1 MRTRT
6 VVLISLAALLVLAV
20 AGIACSGGS
29 SSSTPTSTMG
39 KVTVS
44 ISDPPTCASP
54 NGAFAHVYVTVRDVQ
69 VNVSDNAN
77 PGENGWIDLTPDL
90 KNAPKQVDLLGIANN
105 TCVLATLGSQIS
117 LPPGTYQQIRLYLSP
132 DSDAAILSGTN
143 NCANGNLNCVVF
155 TAGGAPQALNLSSQ
169 VQTGIKIPAS
179 QIANGGFTIAA
190 GESKDLIID
199 FDACASIVMQG
210 NGQVR
215 LKPVLHAGQVV
226 LGSAISGKL
235 VDSVTGQPLAN
246 ASGIVALE
254 RRDASNIDR
263 VVMQTKLDATGN
275 FSLCPVPTGSYDVVA
290 VAVSGTGVAYAATIT
305 TAVPAG
311 TALGNVPMVAQT
323 GTSTSN
329 AILTGLITTMKGTG
343 NTGTATAADLT
354 AFALQNAAP
363 TSVNVSYIIPL
374 ADQASPSSTV
384 GLSTTTSQSC
394 PTNTDC
400 VTYTVKV
407 PAMWPNFGAFNNGSA
422 IMYTQDHTSPV
433 AYAFGADAFVQNTTN
448 PTPNCTPSELT
459 VNTNNAT
466 PTPGLLT
473 VSPGQTSTAA
483 TMAFSSC
490 Q

>member
-1 MRTRT
+1 MQKRML
-6 VVLISLAALLVLAV
+6 VLTSLAALLAITFTV
-20 AGIACSGGS
+20 IACSGGS
-29 SSSTPTSTMG
+29 STPTSATGM
-39 KVTVS
+39 VTVS

-54 NGAFAHVYVTVRDVQ
+54 NGAFAHVYVTVRDIQ

-77 PGENGWIDLTPDL
+77 PGDNGWIDLTPDL

-105 TCVLATLGSQIS
+105 MCVLATLGSQIA
-117 LPPGTYQQIRLYLSP
+117 LPPGTYQQIRLYLS
-132 DSDAAILSGTN
+132 DNSDAGIISGTN
-143 NCANGNLNCVVF
+143 NCGNGVTNCVVF
-155 TAGGAPQALNLSSQ
+155 TAGGTPQALNLSSQ

-199 FDACASIVMQG
+199 FDACASLVLQG

-215 LKPVLHAGQVV
+215 LKPVLHAGQVQ
-226 LGSAISGKL
+226 LASSISGKL
-235 VDSVTGQPLAN
+235 VDSVTNQPLTN
-246 ASGIVALE
+246 ASAIVALE
-254 RRDASNIDR
+254 RRDANNIDR
-263 VVMQTKLDATGN
+263 VVMQTKVDATGN

-290 VAVSGTGVAYAATIT
+290 VAVSSTGVAYAATIT
-305 TAVPAG
+305 SAVPAG

-329 AILTGLITTMKGTG
+329 ATLTGQITTMKGTG

-354 AFALQNAAP
+354 AFALQNSAP
-363 TSVNVSYIIPL
+363 TSLTVSYIIPL
-374 ADQASPSSTV
+374 ADQASPSSTI
-384 GLSTTTSQSC
+384 GLSTAAAQSC

-407 PAMWPNFGAFNNGSA
+407 PAMWPNFGTYNGGNA
-422 IMYTQDHTSPV
+422 ITYAQDQTTTV
-433 AYAFGADAFVQNTTN
+433 GYAFGADAFVQGTVN
-448 PTPNCTPSELT
+448 PTANCTPSELI

-466 PTPGLLT
+466 PTPGPLT
-473 VSPGQTSTAA
+473 VSAGQTSTAA